1 MAFTESFA
9 PFFADF
15 GVLATLN
22 GAPVRGVF
30 DAAYG
35 DAFGMVSGNSPVFR
49 LPSSVAVAIGDT
61 LLVNA
66 ITYQVVVIEADGT
79 GMTTL
84 RLEQQ

>member
-1 MAFTESFA
+1 MAFQESFA

-22 GAPVRGVF
+22 GAPVRGIF

-35 DAFGMVSGNSPVFR
+35 EAFGLASGNSPVFR
-49 LPSSVAVAIGDT
+49 LASSVAVAEGNPLI
-61 LLVNA
+61 VNA
-66 ITYQVVVIEADGT
+66 ITYLVVGIEPDGT
-79 GMTTL
+79 GLTTL